1 MIDIRAIR
9 SRGIFF
15 GLVALLVAL
24 WFLRMAFKLTGA
36 ALRIFLIVAVVFLA
50 LAWISS
56 KVGKGTRR

>member
-1 MIDIRAIR
+1 MIDIRSIR

-36 ALRIFLIVAVVFLA
+36 ALKIIVIVALIFFA